1 MKHIYIYIF
10 LNKTYKN
17 LFELIKLKSKK
28 SCYSKQSLQYKNNMK
43 KMDCHEEI
51 IGKLHQHKKSKLPRK
66 LIINKK
72 YITLKALR
80 QPRQKFDQKFNILF
94 FYSNLYLHFLRSCC
108 ENIFKFVCIV
118 SDKSRN

>member
-1 MKHIYIYIF
+1 
-10 LNKTYKN
+10 
-17 LFELIKLKSKK
+17 
-28 SCYSKQSLQYKNNMK
+28 MK

-51 IGKLHQHKKSKLPRK
+51 ISKLHQHKNSKLPRK

>member
-1 MKHIYIYIF
+1 
-10 LNKTYKN
+10 
-17 LFELIKLKSKK
+17 
-28 SCYSKQSLQYKNNMK
+28 
-43 KMDCHEEI
+43 MDCHEEI

-94 FYSNLYLHFLRSCC
+94 FLQQPLPTLS
-108 ENIFKFVCIV
+108 KIV
-118 SDKSRN
+118 L